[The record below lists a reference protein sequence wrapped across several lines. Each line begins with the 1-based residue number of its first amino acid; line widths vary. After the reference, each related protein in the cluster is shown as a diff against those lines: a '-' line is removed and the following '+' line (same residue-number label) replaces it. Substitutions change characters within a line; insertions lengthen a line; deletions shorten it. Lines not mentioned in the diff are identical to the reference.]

1 MNNFILTKIYKL
13 LSPKTIMKSGVTFAV
28 IFLMIAF
35 LPIILADE
43 QSQVQNAYNCVLN
56 KTALAG
62 CNSLSGEEK
71 VFTFLST
78 GNCKESLLNSS
89 NGVCFIKDGS
99 CDLKF
104 TSQAVIALKI
114 KNNNVSNYTSWILNQ
129 TGISNNL
136 EWFLQVDSPAAV
148 NCTINNYNVTFNI
161 NKKLSSSQ
169 TSSCFS
175 ITSDKY
181 WVKISSSCYSQE
193 INISCNFQF
202 STTLFFKKTGSST
215 INLYDKTKTSSSGG
229 IIKEKIKSS
238 CFNVLGSCNY
248 EASLWASVAIDL
260 LDKDT
265 SYYIPYLVAFSD
277 GNLKYLPSSFIS
289 HLTNNDVFSNSL
301 LSMQNSLGY
310 WNVSDDI
317 YYDSALALLFF
328 SANLS
333 EKQLAKNWLL
343 GVQNSNGCW
352 NNQSANSLR
361 DTAFLLYSI
370 WPGYSPQPPIETCGN
385 GFIDSGEECDGIK
398 LKGNTCGDIVEN
410 STGNL
415 SCYPPGNAH
424 ECQFDSSLCVGGTPE
439 CTSNE
444 DCSGNLTCSAAGQC
458 VNSSTS
464 PIECSVNSD
473 CGTNEECV
481 NGFCAEK
488 SKPGCEEN
496 NYFCISKSACF
507 KIDGNQLN
515 DYACGNSLV
524 YCCDRN
530 EFSCSDSNGQVCSST
545 EVCMGIIKG
554 DNCCI
559 DGDCV
564 EESSQNL
571 CSDNSGTCKTS
582 CSSNEESSQYSCDS
596 ADEVCCIK
604 TTTGGTNKNIWIIA
618 LIIIVLIAIVLL
630 LIKFKDKIFKKKSS
644 EKSSGFGVPRMP
656 PRGPPGNF
664 MPRQQIQRRAIAQ
677 RSSTPPQRVAPKKE
691 ANEDIFKKLREIG
704 K

>member
-1 MNNFILTKIYKL
+1 
-13 LSPKTIMKSGVTFAV
+13 MKRDVIFV
-28 IFLMIAF
+28 IIFLMIAF
-35 LPIILADE
+35 LPIIIADE

-56 KTALAG
+56 KTALVG
-62 CNSLSGEEK
+62 CNSLSSEEK

-89 NGVCFIKDGS
+89 NGICFTKEDGS

-136 EWFLQVDSPAAV
+136 EWFLQVDSPAAA

-181 WVKISSSCYSQE
+181 WIKISPSCYSQE
-193 INISCNFQF
+193 INISCHSQF

-229 IIKEKIKSS
+229 VIKEKVKSS

-248 EASLWASVAIDL
+248 ESSLWASAAIDL

-277 GNLKYLPSSFIS
+277 GNLKYLPSSFIG

-317 YYDSALALLFF
+317 YYDSALALLF
-328 SANLS
+328 LS
-333 EKQLAKNWLL
+333 GNFPEKQLAKNWLL
-343 GVQNSNGCW
+343 SVQNSNGCW

-361 DTAFLLYSI
+361 DTAFILYSI
-370 WPGYSPQPPIETCGN
+370 WPSYSPQPPIETCGN
-385 GFIDSGEECDGIK
+385 GFIDAGEECDGIK

-415 SCYPPGNAH
+415 SCYAPGNTY
-424 ECQFDSSLCVGGTPE
+424 ECKFDSSLCIGGTPE
-439 CTSNE
+439 CTSDDN
-444 DCSGNLTCSAAGQC
+444 CSGNLTCSASGNC
-458 VNSSTS
+458 VIPSN
-464 PIECSVNSD
+464 PIECSINSD
-473 CGTNEECV
+473 CGNANEECF
-481 NGFCAEK
+481 NGFCVEK
-488 SKPGCEEN
+488 SKPDCEGN
-496 NYFCISKSACF
+496 NYFCMSKSACF

-530 EFSCSDSNGQVCSST
+530 EFSCSDSSGEICSSS
-545 EVCMGIIKG
+545 EVCNGIIK
-554 DNCCI
+554 DENCCI
-559 DGDCV
+559 DGECV
-564 EESSQNL
+564 EGASQV
-571 CSDNSGTCKTS
+571 CEDNSGVCKTS
-582 CSSNEESSQYSCDS
+582 CSSKEESSQYSCDS
-596 ADEVCCIK
+596 SNEVCCIK
-604 TTTGGTNKNIWIIA
+604 ITGNNKNIWIIA
-618 LIIIVLIAIVLL
+618 LILIILIAIVLL
-630 LIKFKDKIFKKKSS
+630 LIKFKDKIFKNKSS
-644 EKSSGFGVPRMP
+644 EKNSGSGPRMP
-656 PRGPPGNF
+656 PRSVPGNF
-664 MPRQQIQRRAIAQ
+664 SPRPVQRRAIAP
-677 RSSTPPQRVAPKKE
+677 RKE